1 MGKKKWVQRG
11 GQVASTAEID
21 SRGRITIPREFRER
35 LQIRPG
41 DEFRVEEE
49 QGVLLLHRK
58 TKATR
63 KIRSSR
69 NWGREAFLDAGEA
82 TFGGRQGPCRR

>member
-1 MGKKKWVQRG
+1 M
-11 GQVASTAEID
+11 ASTAEVD
-21 SRGRITIPREFRER
+21 DRGRITIPREFRER

-41 DEFRVEEE
+41 DEFRVEEDE
-49 QGVLLLHRK
+49 GVLLLRRK
-58 TKATR
+58 TRATR

-82 TFGGRQGPCRR
+82 TFGGR